1 LNEAIN
7 VQPFAAHPMRI
18 LALKTRGLVLP
29 HIYTFMV
36 EAFRSLGEEVSE
48 MPAPGTP
55 AEVKRLLKIRRNQFD
70 LGFVLDLGNNSA
82 FIRSFKEVQITL
94 KIPWI
99 IWFVDDPAGYRFP
112 ESCDPNWSYVFCW
125 DQEISRCLSM
135 VETWKGRPVIH
146 LPLAVSPKVFSSEE
160 PKPDLIF
167 PKGVFVGSTHHE
179 NPFLEDAA
187 AAIADFKKHELEIWK
202 IYSRDFGRHLY
213 DLVWEYLTGITGRSF
228 GCDRQDPL
236 ARLWV
241 HACVFKLGIRKRRE
255 VASQILERG
264 AVFGDQGWR
273 QTFGKRY
280 RGSAGYG
287 KELCGIYNRSSF
299 VLDIRQPQC
308 RTGLTQRI
316 FDAYACGVPV
326 ITEWS
331 PELEFLFD
339 PEDEISYYRT
349 IGEGILKRDALFGS
363 PKVGKRMAEKAM
375 KRVLKEH
382 TYRNRARQIL
392 QALESDLP

>member
-1 LNEAIN
+1 
-7 VQPFAAHPMRI
+7 M
-18 LALKTRGLVLP
+18 
-29 HIYTFMV
+29 
-36 EAFRSLGEEVSE
+36 
-48 MPAPGTP
+48 
-55 AEVKRLLKIRRNQFD
+55 
-70 LGFVLDLGNNSA
+70 
-82 FIRSFKEVQITL
+82 
-94 KIPWI
+94 
-99 IWFVDDPAGYRFP
+99 IWFVDDPAGYHFP

-146 LPLAVSPKVFSSEE
+146 LPLAVSPEVFSLEE
-160 PKPDLIF
+160 PKPDLVF

-187 AAIADFKKHELEIWK
+187 AAIADFKKHEVEIWK
-202 IYSRDFGRHLY
+202 IYSKDFGKHLY
-213 DLVWEYLTGITGRSF
+213 DLAWEYLTAITGRSLD
-228 GCDRQDPL
+228 CDRQDPL

-241 HACVFKLGIRKRRE
+241 HACVFKLGIRKRME

-273 QTFGKRY
+273 KTLGKRY

-287 KELCGIYNRSSF
+287 KELCGIYIRSSF
-299 VLDIRQPQC
+299 VLDIRQPQS

-326 ITEWS
+326 IAEWS

-339 PEDEISYYRT
+339 PEDEVSSYRT
-349 IGEGILKRDALFGS
+349 IEEGILKRDELLRS
-363 PKVGKRMAEKAM
+363 PETGKSMAEKAR

-382 TYRNRARQIL
+382 TYRNRALQIL
-392 QALESDLP
+392 RALESDPP